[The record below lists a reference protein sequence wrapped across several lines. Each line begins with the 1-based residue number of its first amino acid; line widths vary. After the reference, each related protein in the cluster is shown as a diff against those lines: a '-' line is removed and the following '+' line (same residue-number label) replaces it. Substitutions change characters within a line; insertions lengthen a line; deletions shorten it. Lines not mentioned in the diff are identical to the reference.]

1 MFGIFDKFHD
11 NPFFRYFALI
21 MFVVCFIEMVR
32 RCVVHS
38 KETREGKR
46 EAKMEE
52 MRKQEELGSQTWE
65 KEE

>member
-1 MFGIFDKFHD
+1 
-11 NPFFRYFALI
+11 

-32 RCVVHS
+32 RCMVHS

>member
-1 MFGIFDKFHD
+1 
-11 NPFFRYFALI
+11 
-21 MFVVCFIEMVR
+21 MFVICFIEMVR